1 MTDTPKKSTRKPR
14 ATAAKTTAPDTTA
27 KKVAPKK
34 RSASGNVTQMV
45 SREEIA
51 LLAHRLWIER
61 GHQHGHDAED
71 WFRAEQLLIG
81 KAS

>member
-1 MTDTPKKSTRKPR
+1 MTDTPKKTVRKPR
-14 ATAAKTTAPDTTA
+14 STSAKTTAPDRTA
-27 KKVAPKK
+27 KKTAPKK
-34 RSASGNVTQMV
+34 KTANGNLTTMV

-51 LLAHRLWIER
+51 LVAHRLWIER
-61 GHQHGHDAED
+61 GYQHGHDAED